1 METCRAGATSVE
13 ELIGS
18 SPCMLR
24 VEREYFAVLGGWV
37 IVSGGARSGTLGFW
51 EDMLVLP
58 FGGGLIEVRVW
69 EGRGWFF
76 ALALD

>member
-13 ELIGS
+13 ELMGS
-18 SPCMLR
+18 SPWMLR

-51 EDMLVLP
+51 EDIFVV
-58 FGGGLIEVRVW
+58 FWGSV
-69 EGRGWFF
+69 
-76 ALALD
+76 D